1 MFGNRKITIP
11 VYLINGFLESGKTD
25 FISFTIGQ
33 DYFRTGERTLLI
45 VCEEGE
51 QEYDPKL
58 LKKTNTILEL
68 IEDEEDFTAEALEY
82 LIKKDKVSRVVIEY
96 NGMWNHKEIKSKLP
110 ADWSIEQ
117 QITLIDAS
125 TFSMYYTNMR
135 SMVADMVRGS
145 EMIIFNRCDG
155 IEDLA
160 NYKRNI
166 KAVSPQAEIIFEGKD
181 GEINMTL
188 DEDLPFDINADL
200 IELDNIGYG
209 VWYIDMLDNPQRY
222 IGKTISY
229 VGQVLR
235 PKKFPKDFFV
245 PGRMAMTCCADDLAF
260 LGFATK
266 YAGCENLAE
275 KSWVKVT
282 AKIGYE
288 YFSDY
293 EGEGPVLYAS
303 DVAMTKEPEK
313 PVIDF
318 NA

>member
-1 MFGNRKITIP
+1 MFGNRKATIP
-11 VYLINGFLESGKTD
+11 VYMINGFLESGKTD
-25 FISFTIGQ
+25 FISFTISQ
-33 DYFRTGERTLLI
+33 DYFRSGERTLLV

-58 LKKTNTILEL
+58 LKKTNTFLEV
-68 IEDEEDFTAEALEY
+68 IEDEEDFTVDALNY
-82 LIKKDKVSRVVIEY
+82 IAAKNKVSRVIIEY
-96 NGMWNHKEIKSKLP
+96 NGMWDKKDIKLP
-110 ADWSIEQ
+110 DTWTIEQ

-160 NYKRNI
+160 SYKRNV
-166 KAVSPQAEIIFEGKD
+166 KAVNPQAEIIFEGKD

-188 DEDLPFDINADL
+188 DEDLPFDVNADV

-209 VWYIDMLDNPQRY
+209 VWYIDMMDNPERY
-222 IGKTISY
+222 VGKTISY
-229 VGQVLR
+229 VGQVLH
-235 PKKFPKDFFV
+235 PKKFPKDYFV

-260 LGFATK
+260 LGFSTHFE
-266 YAGCENLAE
+266 GCSNIPER
-275 KSWVKVT
+275 SWVKVKAT
-282 AKIGYE
+282 IKFE

-293 EGEGPVLYAS
+293 EGEGPVLYAK
-303 DVAMTKEPEK
+303 DVAMTSEPEK

>member
-1 MFGNRKITIP
+1 MFGNKKTQIP
-11 VYLINGFLESGKTD
+11 VYMINGFLESGKTD
-25 FISFTIGQ
+25 FISFTISQ

-51 QEYDPKL
+51 QEYDAKV
-58 LKKTNTILEL
+58 LKRTNTILEV
-68 IEDEEDFTAEALEY
+68 IEDEEDFTVDALTY
-82 LIKKDKVSRVVIEY
+82 LANKDKISRVVIEY
-96 NGMWNHKEIKSKLP
+96 NGMWNHKDIKLP
-110 ADWSIEQ
+110 DDWSVEQ

-155 IEDLA
+155 IDDLA

-166 KAVSPQAEIIFEGKD
+166 KAVNPQAEIIFEGKD

-188 DEDLPFDINADL
+188 DEDLPFDINADV
-200 IELDNIGYG
+200 IELDNLGYG
-209 VWYIDMLDNPQRY
+209 VWYIDMLDNPGRY
-222 IGKTISY
+222 VGKTISY

-235 PKKFPKDFFV
+235 PKKFPKGCFV

-266 YAGCENLAE
+266 FDGCENFAE

-282 AKIGYE
+282 ATIKYE

-293 EGEGPVLYAS
+293 EGEGPVLYAK
-303 DVAMTKEPEK
+303 DVAMTSEPEK
-313 PVIDF
+313 PIIDF